1 MMGFKITGVVLDTR
15 KIQKAAE
22 RGERRVLSRFGF
34 LTRRTAQR
42 SVKRRKKTSA
52 VGQPPSSHTGVLRR
66 FILYAYERATRS
78 VIIGPK
84 RLGNKGGGGRAPAA
98 LEHGGRSA
106 TAGKRRQAIKIR
118 PRPTMGPAFEKTKPQ
133 LRSLWHNSIK

>member
-1 MMGFKITGVVLDTR
+1 MMGFKITGVILNTR

-22 RGERRVLSRFGF
+22 RAERRVLSRFGF
-34 LTRRTAQR
+34 LTRQAAQR
-42 SVKRRKKTSA
+42 SVKRRKKVSA
-52 VGQPPSSHTGVLRR
+52 AGQPPSSHTGALRR
-66 FILYAYERATRS
+66 FILYAYQRATRS

-98 LEHGGRSA
+98 LEYGGRSA
-106 TAGKRRQAIKIR
+106 TADKRPRAIKIR
-118 PRPTMGPAFEKTKPQ
+118 PRPTMGPAFKETKPQ